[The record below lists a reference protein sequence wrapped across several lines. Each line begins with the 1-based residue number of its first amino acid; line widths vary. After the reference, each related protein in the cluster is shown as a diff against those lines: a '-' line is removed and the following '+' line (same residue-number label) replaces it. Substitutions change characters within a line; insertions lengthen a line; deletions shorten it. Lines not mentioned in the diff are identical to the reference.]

1 MRGGD
6 GEGELGFGDVAFE
19 SPAGR
24 PAASEE
30 AGLDVDGGFPTGH
43 GRVCMLASHTAS
55 HTASH

>member
-6 GEGELGFGDVAFE
+6 GGEGELGFGDVAFE

-24 PAASEE
+24 PAAREE

-55 HTASH
+55 H